1 MSNRAI
7 LGARGSDKGVFVSQ
21 NAVDVTSGSGALA
34 WDSRAVANLNV
45 HLYGQG
51 ILAADQE
58 NHTYGGTTYTADT
71 VTITHNLGYK
81 PAFAVRWCTDA
92 EISSGVATK
101 VWSPNEAWQYDL
113 VIEDEGEEEETQM
126 EYDTAIGCYTTVS
139 NTTLII
145 GNASY
150 SEDDGSP
157 YTAYTYP
164 LFYSYIIFTA
174 ENFLGGESL

>member
-1 MSNRAI
+1 MANRVI

-21 NAVDVTSGSGALA
+21 NAVDVTTGSGALA
-34 WDSRAVANLNV
+34 WDARAVANLNV

-51 ILAADQE
+51 ILAAEQE
-58 NHTYGGTTYTADT
+58 NFTYSGTTYTSDE

-101 VWSPNEAWQYDL
+101 VWSPEEAWAWEENCQ
-113 VIEDEGEEEETQM
+113 DEGEEEETCV
-126 EYDTAIGCYTTVS
+126 ESETGIGCD
-139 NTTLII
+139 TTLTTTTLKIR
-145 GNASY
+145 NVSY
-150 SEDDGSP
+150 SEDDGSHHSN
-157 YTAYTYP
+157 YTYP
-164 LFYSYIIFTA
+164 MFYSYIIFTA

>member
-1 MSNRAI
+1 MANRAV

-21 NAVDVTSGSGALA
+21 NAVDVTTGSGALA

-51 ILAADQE
+51 ILAPAQE
-58 NHTYGGTTYTADT
+58 NFSYGGTTYTAST
-71 VTITHNLGYK
+71 VTITHSLGYT

-101 VWSPNEAWQYDL
+101 VWSPNEAFAWEEDCQD
-113 VIEDEGEEEETQM
+113 EDEGEECVEKETS
-126 EYDTAIGCYTTVS
+126 IGMQTTLS
-139 NTTLII
+139 TSTLII
-145 GNASY
+145 SNSSS
-150 SEDDGSP
+150 SENDGSHHSN
-157 YTAYTYP
+157 YTYP